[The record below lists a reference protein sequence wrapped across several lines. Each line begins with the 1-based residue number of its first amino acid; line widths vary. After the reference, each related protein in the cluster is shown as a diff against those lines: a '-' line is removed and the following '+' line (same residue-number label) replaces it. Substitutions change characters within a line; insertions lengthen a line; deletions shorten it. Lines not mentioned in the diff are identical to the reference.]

1 MKTARIESISRIEKN
16 SNGDII
22 NLVVINLTNHK
33 PLVRSLKLFVVD
45 LENSGRLAVPA
56 ASIVSVKQPSF
67 VNACTHLR
75 LGTVTGEFKE
85 HKAGE
90 KWAITEGH
98 PALTDATHP
107 LFPKQI
113 GDKVAYEK
121 DGTDIAPSTF
131 LTLSVS
137 REREEIEAISAAIVE
152 SRNNNSMGSYTFGN
166 SGNGS
171 DDDDDAA
178 RKAEDA
184 ARKLAEEFLKE
195 STPGKKPAATAT
207 AE

>member
-166 SGNGS
+166 TSAKES
-171 DDDDDAA
+171 DDAA
-178 RKAEDA
+178 SQAAAEA
-184 ARKLAEEFLKE
+184 YAEETMAE
-195 STPGKKPAATAT
+195 VTPAKKPAATAT